1 MIRPPTLKPPAA
13 ESSGDVTVFT
23 FSAPAVRDEEDML
36 GKELRGLADDLDGR
50 HLLLNFANV
59 RGIYSVEIGTLISL
73 HKRLRAAGG
82 RLTLFG
88 LSAAVYEVLDLMRLD
103 GYLDICR
110 AGDVE
115 DAFLAPAP
123 GA

>member
-1 MIRPPTLKPPAA
+1 MIRSPTLKPPAA

-23 FSAPAVRDEEDML
+23 FSAPLVRDEEDML
-36 GKELRGLADDLDGR
+36 GKELRGHTDDLDGR
-50 HLLLNFANV
+50 HLLLNFAHV
-59 RGIYSVEIGTLISL
+59 RGIYSTEIGTLISL

-88 LSAAVYEVLDLMRLD
+88 LSADVYEVLVTMRLD

-110 AGDVE
+110 AGDTE
-115 DAFLAPAP
+115 DACLPP
-123 GA
+123 PLGA